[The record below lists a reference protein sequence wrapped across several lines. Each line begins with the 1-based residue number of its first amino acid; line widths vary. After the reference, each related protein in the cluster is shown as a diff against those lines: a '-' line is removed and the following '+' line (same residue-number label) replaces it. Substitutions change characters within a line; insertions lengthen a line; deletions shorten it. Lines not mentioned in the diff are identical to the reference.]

1 MDDIIDLVE
10 DDEPAV
16 KLEQG
21 AEPCYY
27 NDDDI
32 NAGAPPDDFE
42 DDGWPS
48 AVGAGDG
55 AAALAK
61 AEAPAGA
68 AAAADATAADA
79 ADVADAADAATAAS
93 AAAAAAEASAPVP
106 VAEPGHWWCARYQ
119 AAIDALP
126 SLEHVGTDGHAAA
139 TAMWREVSAEL
150 GSCTHCVEAFH
161 HGRARY
167 VRLLATRYS
176 LLLLTD

>member
-79 ADVADAADAATAAS
+79 ADVADAA
-93 AAAAAAEASAPVP
+93 EASAPVP

-176 LLLLTD
+176 LLATATDRLTD

>member
-68 AAAADATAADA
+68 AAAADAKATDA

-167 VRLLATRYS
+167 VRYSLLATRYCY
-176 LLLLTD
+176 